1 MVAGRGG
8 GLGAKRLRTMV
19 IDRAL
24 GARWAEAAR
33 HMEDPHAGIRRR
45 KAVSGRWGPSC
56 DDRGHCNHA
65 ASILQPR
72 RPRPVRSPL
81 ATLERESSE
90 TTMFYLCS
98 IAVFML
104 LLWAL
109 GVATTSTLT
118 SAVGVLAVVAIAL
131 FLYRLVQRD
140 RRRPR
145 R

>member
-1 MVAGRGG
+1 
-8 GLGAKRLRTMV
+8 
-19 IDRAL
+19 
-24 GARWAEAAR
+24 
-33 HMEDPHAGIRRR
+33 
-45 KAVSGRWGPSC
+45 
-56 DDRGHCNHA
+56 
-65 ASILQPR
+65 
-72 RPRPVRSPL
+72 
-81 ATLERESSE
+81 
-90 TTMFYLCS
+90 MFYLCA

-131 FLYRLVQRD
+131 FFIRLVQRD

>member
-1 MVAGRGG
+1 
-8 GLGAKRLRTMV
+8 
-19 IDRAL
+19 
-24 GARWAEAAR
+24 
-33 HMEDPHAGIRRR
+33 
-45 KAVSGRWGPSC
+45 
-56 DDRGHCNHA
+56 
-65 ASILQPR
+65 
-72 RPRPVRSPL
+72 
-81 ATLERESSE
+81 
-90 TTMFYLCS
+90 MFYLCS

-131 FLYRLVQRD
+131 FFFRLVQRD

>member
-1 MVAGRGG
+1 
-8 GLGAKRLRTMV
+8 
-19 IDRAL
+19 
-24 GARWAEAAR
+24 
-33 HMEDPHAGIRRR
+33 
-45 KAVSGRWGPSC
+45 
-56 DDRGHCNHA
+56 
-65 ASILQPR
+65 
-72 RPRPVRSPL
+72 VRSRL

-131 FLYRLVQRD
+131 FFFRLVQRD

>member
-1 MVAGRGG
+1 
-8 GLGAKRLRTMV
+8 
-19 IDRAL
+19 
-24 GARWAEAAR
+24 
-33 HMEDPHAGIRRR
+33 
-45 KAVSGRWGPSC
+45 
-56 DDRGHCNHA
+56 
-65 ASILQPR
+65 
-72 RPRPVRSPL
+72 VRSRL

-131 FLYRLVQRD
+131 FFYRLVQRD